1 MGVCPMCS
9 FNHSLLMHQKE
20 RAEPCLSQTL
30 FKNLL
35 VHRTEGPAERL
46 WYDWIKSQH
55 WLWPASTCRSSDFL
69 HWRDCA
75 LVQIGPIV
83 WLRLCDGTLFVNLL
97 SFLHSFFHFFF
108 SCYQWQL
115 LWIALDLWPP
125 FSSDSLAFEKMAV
138 CVLTCCSCCWC
149 ESKLLQNSWHSQVH
163 WLLWLVSVSIPFS
176 VTGGE
181 GRQIYI
187 LFNGGLYVETWE
199 NQNTR
204 IHDTIL
210 KIDSNGSGISVTELG
225 LVLNL
230 DDRGMLLNTTYFY

>member
-1 MGVCPMCS
+1 M
-9 FNHSLLMHQKE
+9 
-20 RAEPCLSQTL
+20 
-30 FKNLL
+30 
-35 VHRTEGPAERL
+35 
-46 WYDWIKSQH
+46 
-55 WLWPASTCRSSDFL
+55 
-69 HWRDCA
+69 
-75 LVQIGPIV
+75 
-83 WLRLCDGTLFVNLL
+83 
-97 SFLHSFFHFFF
+97 
-108 SCYQWQL
+108 
-115 LWIALDLWPP
+115 
-125 FSSDSLAFEKMAV
+125 
-138 CVLTCCSCCWC
+138 
-149 ESKLLQNSWHSQVH
+149 
-163 WLLWLVSVSIPFS
+163 SIPFS